1 MSKLADTGG
10 ISTKNPTKHQY
21 FKAKRL
27 LFQKELGRMIV
38 TECLSNSEIAARTG
52 VPIRT
57 VERWISQYYAQRNR
71 EILDATSPEPVLTA
85 MNRARDRLERHRK
98 RMIADLESDVYKD
111 ASLSDKAALW
121 GLVAELELI
130 DIKLV
135 ESAPEILARRQG
147 LPNSSYSLPHLMS
160 TEPTQ
165 TREYN
170 NTPVI
175 PYLFANEK
183 GKEKQEEQKEQR
195 SDA

>member
-1 MSKLADTGG
+1 
-10 ISTKNPTKHQY
+10 
-21 FKAKRL
+21 
-27 LFQKELGRMIV
+27 MIV

-57 VERWISQYYAQRNR
+57 VERWISEFYAERNK

-98 RMIADLESDVYKD
+98 RMIADLESDIYKD
-111 ASLSDKAALW
+111 ASLADKASLW

-130 DIKLV
+130 DVKIV

-147 LPNSSYSLPHLMS
+147 LPNGYSLAALMS
-160 TEPTQ
+160 SEPAEPQ

-170 NTPVI
+170 TTPVM
-175 PYLFANEK
+175 PYLFA
-183 GKEKQEEQKEQR
+183 KEKEEQQEEEQQR
-195 SDA
+195 SDTGSE